1 MEDTTNACV
10 KKLPTAVKEGQTIE
24 RRAGAEVLPCVAVA
38 VAVAVGEGSTLKA
51 TPSGI

>member
-38 VAVAVGEGSTLKA
+38 VGEGSTLKA